1 MKKRVSLFLIVTLL
15 FCLCIPAGAD
25 HVTPN
30 KSELDQA
37 LIVHHAFDGTTKE
50 EWIADT
56 ATGGKSKEVLT
67 TVGTTADGYTSVSG
81 KTTTLAYLGG
91 GTNVTSKGQ
100 DFVGNTTGEF
110 TVCLSFRLNATDAAN
125 VGRGFC
131 DTFMLN
137 STKDI
142 RIFTSGLN
150 ATTKTADIYFMTS
163 VNGGCS
169 TAVKIGSMTIGVGA
183 EKNAFV
189 RVALTMK
196 YDTAAGAW
204 NYAAL
209 LSVDGGNTWTETV
222 KNGCAGTAD
231 FFLST
236 SAGNRWIKLGNQN
249 AERVNTAQDFDDF
262 RIYNKAL
269 IADELAFVSQDVTGA
284 VFHGMQ
290 STAVSETG
298 TYGVRLIGSID
309 SLDYSRV
316 GFRVTAED
324 GEKVWDIPSSTVY
337 DTLLGSTED
346 GIVSY
351 SAAALRG
358 EGCYLFALTV
368 RNIPARTDAGEDRT
382 VTFTVTPYTV
392 SFDGVRAE
400 GRTYSVVFSAGVYQP
415 A

>member
-1 MKKRVSLFLIVTLL
+1 MKKRISLFLIAILL

-50 EWIADT
+50 EWTADT

-67 TVGTTADGYTSVSG
+67 AVGTTVDGMTSVSG
-81 KTTTLAYLGG
+81 TATTLAYLGG
-91 GTNVTSKGQ
+91 GTNATAKGQ
-100 DFVGNTTGEF
+100 DFVGNTTGAF
-110 TVCLSFRLNATDAAN
+110 TFYLSFRLNATDAAN
-125 VGRGFC
+125 IGSGFC

-150 ATTKTADIYFMTS
+150 ATTKSADIYFMTS
-163 VNGGCS
+163 ENGGCS
-169 TAVKIGSMTIGVGA
+169 TAVKIGSMPIGVGE
-183 EKNAFV
+183 EKTAFV

-204 NYAAL
+204 SYAAL
-209 LSVDGGNTWTETV
+209 LSADGGNTWTETV
-222 KNGCAGTAD
+222 KNGCTGTAD

-236 SAGNRWIKLGNQN
+236 SAGNRWMKLGNQN
-249 AERVNTAQDFDDF
+249 AKRVNTAQDFDDF
-262 RIYNKAL
+262 RIYNKVL
-269 IADELAFVSQDVTGA
+269 SADELKAHLGVTGA
-284 VFHGMQ
+284 VFHGVQ

-298 TYGVRLIGSID
+298 TYGVRFIGSID

-368 RNIPARTDAGEDRT
+368 RNIPARTDAGNDRT
-382 VTFTVTPYTV
+382 ITFTVTPYTV
-392 SFDGVRAE
+392 SSDGVRTE
-400 GRTYSVVFSAGVYQP
+400 GRTYSVVFSAGVFQP